1 MSCLSF
7 IIYDTKML
15 DSKKIR
21 ELEEKARQ
29 IRIMIVEMLARAGS
43 GHPGGSL
50 SSADILTCLYFSVMR
65 HNAKDPAWPDRDRFH
80 LSKGHCCPALY
91 AVLAE
96 CGYFPKSEL
105 LNLRKLG
112 GMLQGHPDRHT
123 PGIEVCSGSLGQ
135 GLSVALG
142 MSLAARL
149 DKNDC
154 RVYCLMGDG
163 EIQEGNIW
171 EAAMAAAHYKCDNLC
186 AILDYNGFQI
196 DGRVAEVMGIEP
208 LADKW
213 RAFGWQTLEIDGH
226 NMAAIHKAF
235 DVAKKSKGKPTIIIA
250 KTIKGKGVSFMENV
264 VDFHGRAPSLDETHI
279 AIREL
284 SKENGSGI

>member
-1 MSCLSF
+1 
-7 IIYDTKML
+7 ML
-15 DSKKIR
+15 DSKKIH

-29 IRIMIVEMLARAGS
+29 IRLSIVQMLAKAGS

-50 SSADILTCLYFSVMR
+50 SSTDILTCLYFSVMR
-65 HNAKDPAWPDRDRFH
+65 HNPHDPDWPERDRFH

-96 CGYFPKSEL
+96 MGYFPKSEL
-105 LNLRKLG
+105 MSLRKMG
-112 GMLQGHPDRHT
+112 AMLQGHPDRHT

-142 MSLAARL
+142 MSLAAKI
-149 DKNDC
+149 DKSDY

-171 EAAMAAAHYKCDNLC
+171 EAAMAASHYKRDNLC

-196 DGRVAEVMGIEP
+196 DGRVSEVMAIEP

-213 RAFGWQTLEIDGH
+213 RAFGWHTIEIDGH
-226 NMAAIHKAF
+226 NMASIHKAF
-235 DVAKKSKGKPTIIIA
+235 DTAKKIKEKPTIIIA

-264 VDFHGRAPSLDETHI
+264 VDFHGRAPSSEETNL
-279 AIREL
+279 AVKEL
-284 SKENGSGI
+284 GTPVDKNMQESN

>member
-1 MSCLSF
+1 
-7 IIYDTKML
+7 ML
-15 DSKKIR
+15 DVKKIK

-29 IRIMIVEMLARAGS
+29 IRVMIIDMLSKACS

-50 SSADILTCLYFSVMR
+50 SSTDVLTCLFFSVMR
-65 HNAKDPAWPDRDRFH
+65 HNSHDPDWPDRDRFH

-96 CGYFPKSEL
+96 SGYFPKSEL
-105 LNLRKLG
+105 ATLRKIG
-112 GMLQGHPDRHT
+112 CMLQGHPDRHI
-123 PGIEVCSGSLGQ
+123 PGIDVCSGSLGQ

-149 DKNDC
+149 DKKDY

-171 EAAMAAAHYKCDNLC
+171 EAAMASAHYKCDNLC
-186 AILDYNGFQI
+186 AVLDYNGFQI
-196 DGRVAEVMGIEP
+196 DGRVADVMAIEP
-208 LADKW
+208 LTDKW
-213 RAFGWQTLEIDGH
+213 KSFGWNVIEVDGH

-235 DVAKKSKGKPTIIIA
+235 DAAKKVKGKPSIIIA
-250 KTIKGKGVSFMENV
+250 KTIKGKGVSFME
-264 VDFHGRAPSLDETHI
+264 DDYGWHGKAPNEEQARQ
-279 AIREL
+279 AIMEL
-284 SKENGSGI
+284 GGEW